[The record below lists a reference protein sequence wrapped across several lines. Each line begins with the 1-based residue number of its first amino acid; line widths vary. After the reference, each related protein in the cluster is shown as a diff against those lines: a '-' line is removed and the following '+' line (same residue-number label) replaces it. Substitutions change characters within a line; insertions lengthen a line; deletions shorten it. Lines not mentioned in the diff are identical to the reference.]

1 MQFARLWAELGAD
14 IERTLEAFRGRL
26 TDLDVVEKRDHTLLT
41 EADTAIQNMIVE
53 RIRSY
58 DAHAHIVAEE
68 TSDEQWRSGSEP
80 VPERV
85 WVIDPIDGTAQ
96 FVRENKVEY
105 CSVVVVLENLEP
117 VHALVVAPELGAGRT
132 ALTLTAARADS
143 TVTVN
148 GEPAKANT
156 AKGVGSS
163 ASVTRSSGTEPRPFE
178 QQMTTAGYTLK
189 TRTTSQTLDMVRTAL
204 DLSELTDDP
213 VRFDLFFRTEQKI
226 WDGLAGL
233 CFGAATG
240 LAQADILGSP
250 RVPVSQDILA
260 QPEPTFPSTVMGI
273 PEALTWFVKL
283 AANYPFG
290 AARYS

>member
-1 MQFARLWAELGAD
+1 MQFARLWAELGTD
-14 IERTLEAFRGRL
+14 IERMLGAFRGRL
-26 TDLDVVEKRDHTLLT
+26 AELDVVEKSDHTLLT

-53 RIRSY
+53 HIRSH
-58 DAHAHIVAEE
+58 DTHAHIVAEE
-68 TSDEQWRSGSEP
+68 TSDDQWRSGSAP
-80 VPERV
+80 LPERV

-96 FVRENKVEY
+96 FVRDDRVEY

-117 VHALVVAPELGAGRT
+117 VHALVVAPELGAGRS
-132 ALTLTAARADS
+132 ALTLTAARADR

-148 GEPAKANT
+148 GAPAKANT
-156 AKGVGSS
+156 ARAGGSS

-178 QQMTTAGYTLK
+178 QTMTEAGYALK
-189 TRTTSQTLDMVRTAL
+189 TRTSSQTLDMVRTAL

-233 CFGAATG
+233 CFGAVTG
-240 LAQADILGSP
+240 MAQADISGSP
-250 RVPVSQDILA
+250 RVPVSQEILA

-273 PEALTWFVKL
+273 PEAVTWFVKL
-283 AANYPFG
+283 AANYPAG